1 MDEAYLNVGKIVNT
15 HGIRGELK
23 VLPTTDFPD
32 IRFAEDSELVIECPA
47 TGRRQTVRVERAR
60 RHRST
65 YIVKF
70 KGLDHIGDAVAIA
83 RRARPK
89 AVVGIF
95 ELCHWLERKGVE
107 NTRPMNKGGSQRVEG
122 LRVTMVH
129 ADHSCGILDGDQI
142 VYGGEAVGYI
152 LEVEDGRRL
161 YHAGDTA
168 LFGDM
173 RLIGELYRPDL
184 AMLPIGDLFTMS
196 PEEAAQA
203 IRLLGVKRV
212 IPMHYGTFPVLTGT
226 PERLKELTRD
236 LPDLEIIVLRP
247 GQSLV
252 YGATLTYA

>member
-1 MDEAYLNVGKIVNT
+1 MAQDLVITWLGHATFLLKTPGGKTVLIDPWVMGNPACPDDRKTIDALDVMLCT
-15 HGIRGELK
+15 HGH
-23 VLPTTDFPD
+23 F
-32 IRFAEDSELVIECPA
+32 
-47 TGRRQTVRVERAR
+47 
-60 RHRST
+60 
-65 YIVKF
+65 
-70 KGLDHIGDAVAIA
+70 DHIGDAVAIA

-107 NTRPMNKGGSQRVEG
+107 NTRPMNKGGSQLVEG